1 MLELALALAFQAAA
15 AEPEEARVSIDVKDA
30 AIQDVVRLL
39 AELGSFQVVMDP
51 GVSCRLTLK
60 LKEVRWGQVLDSA
73 LKSCGLAHEEDGG
86 IVRIAPAARMIE
98 EAEARRRL
106 SEARQAAR
114 ARSVFLKRL
123 SYARAEEL
131 APIVKKMLS
140 PHGEVV
146 YDKRTNTLII
156 ID

>member
-1 MLELALALAFQAAA
+1 MSALVLALALQLPVV
-15 AEPEEARVSIDVKDA
+15 EPEEARISIDVKDA

-39 AELGSFQVVMDP
+39 AEVGGFQVVMDP

-60 LKEVRWGQVLDSA
+60 LKEVRWGQVLASA
-73 LKSCGLAHEEDGG
+73 LRSCSLAHEEDGG
-86 IVRIAPAARMIE
+86 IVRIAPAARLIE

-106 SEARQAAR
+106 SESREAAR
-114 ARSVFLKRL
+114 TRSVFLKRL

-131 APIVKKMLS
+131 APIVRKLLS
-140 PHGEVV
+140 PRGEVV
-146 YDKRTNTLII
+146 YDARTNTLII